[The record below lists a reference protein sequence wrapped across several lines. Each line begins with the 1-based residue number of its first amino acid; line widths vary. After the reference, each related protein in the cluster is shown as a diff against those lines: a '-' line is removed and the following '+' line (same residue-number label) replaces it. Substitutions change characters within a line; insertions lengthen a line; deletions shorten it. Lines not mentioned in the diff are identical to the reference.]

1 MAITKV
7 SKTFILG
14 SSPSAPAISSQ
25 AQNYLLWCGAIPST
39 PARRSQVKI
48 AGSSAEKIMYYVYL
62 LQSLKD
68 SKLYIG
74 RTDNLINRLE
84 EHNRGNVQSTKY
96 RRQLELIYYE
106 AYRNR
111 EDSKGRERG
120 LKKSGSVYMALIKR
134 IGLSREQRN
143 GLHPASRD

>member
-1 MAITKV
+1 
-7 SKTFILG
+7 
-14 SSPSAPAISSQ
+14 
-25 AQNYLLWCGAIPST
+25 
-39 PARRSQVKI
+39 
-48 AGSSAEKIMYYVYL
+48 MYYVYL